1 MKQTPHTFMVL
12 AALTGAAAV
21 ALGALGAHALKDV
34 LAAGDYTTA
43 WKTASTYHIIH
54 ALLLVVLARW
64 HPFPLKRW
72 WVFFVGVW
80 LFSGSIY
87 LLCLTPWKW
96 LGPVTPIGGTVL
108 IIGWL
113 SLVIPSPKPNLKA

>member
-1 MKQTPHTFMVL
+1 MKDTSHYTMVL

-21 ALGALGAHALKDV
+21 ALGALGAHALEEV
-34 LAAGDYTTA
+34 LASGGYTAA
-43 WKTASTYHIIH
+43 WKTAATYHIIH

-64 HPFPLKRW
+64 QPLPCKRW
-72 WVFFVGVW
+72 WLFFTGIW
-80 LFSGSIY
+80 LFSASIY

-96 LGPVTPIGGTVL
+96 LGPVTPIGGTLL

-113 SLVIPSPKPNLKA
+113 SLVIPTRTSKSDS

>member
-1 MKQTPHTFMVL
+1 MRAQVETPSFYGIA

-21 ALGALGAHALKDV
+21 ALGAMGAHALEEV
-34 LAAGDYTTA
+34 LAAGNYTAA
-43 WKTASTYHIIH
+43 WKTASVYHLVH
-54 ALLLVVLARW
+54 ALVLIVLARW
-64 HPFPLKRW
+64 QPFSQRKW

-96 LGPVTPIGGTVL
+96 LGPATPVGGALL
-108 IIGWL
+108 IIGWVL
-113 SLVIPSPKPNLKA
+113 LAFKCKR